1 MPRNQE
7 PAMTR
12 TQEPAMPRNQEAG
25 IASKLRAGNAPKP
38 RSRHRPETKGPTLPQ
53 SQSVIAAL
61 SALPMQKTESRRNL
75 HFSLRLSAISC
86 LLSYMCFRLKETAVA
101 VRPSADASASMI
113 QSPD

>member
-1 MPRNQE
+1 MPRSKR
-7 PAMTR
+7 PA
-12 TQEPAMPRNQEAG
+12 
-25 IASKLRAGNAPKP
+25 
-38 RSRHRPETKGPTLPQ
+38 LPQ
-53 SQSVIAAL
+53 SQPMIAAL

-75 HFSLRLSAISC
+75 HFFLRLSAISC

>member
-1 MPRNQE
+1 MPR
-7 PAMTR
+7 TK
-12 TQEPAMPRNQEAG
+12 EPAMPRNHGAG
-25 IASKLRAGNAPKP
+25 IALIQEPASP
-38 RSRHRPETKGPTLPQ
+38 RSQP
-53 SQSVIAAL
+53 VIAAL

-75 HFSLRLSAISC
+75 HFSLRLSAIPC

>member
-1 MPRNQE
+1 MRGISSLILDFEAVRMNAPIQGASIASIQGAGIA
-7 PAMTR
+7 PTKV
-12 TQEPAMPRNQEAG
+12 PAMPRFKEPA
-25 IASKLRAGNAPKP
+25 
-38 RSRHRPETKGPTLPQ
+38 LPQ
-53 SQSVIAAL
+53 SQPVIAAL
-61 SALPMQKTESRRNL
+61 SALPMQKTESRRNF

>member
-1 MPRNQE
+1 MPRTKE
-7 PAMTR
+7 PAS
-12 TQEPAMPRNQEAG
+12 PR
-25 IASKLRAGNAPKP
+25 
-38 RSRHRPETKGPTLPQ
+38 TKGPALPQ
-53 SQSVIAAL
+53 SQPVIAAL